1 MRSRF
6 VSFIFFAALLLAPG
20 ARAQTGVQA
29 APDNSV
35 TRDIDPGIAAQVYSI
50 KAIDNHAHPVLPPPN
65 DKSER
70 DFDAL
75 PVDNMEPETDVVAW
89 RTDNPQLPA
98 AWSRCATLGHALW
111 GKNADDPRSQLV
123 KSPPDLPSGFEV
135 TDYRELMDLTAR
147 LASLKID
154 DPKNAW
160 IRPWLRW
167 SFTKSIHV
175 GAQDFTDLE
184 ARVEIVRRAIE
195 YLEGF

>member
-1 MRSRF
+1 

-75 PVDNMEPETDVVAW
+75 PVDNM
-89 RTDNPQLPA
+89 
-98 AWSRCATLGHALW
+98 
-111 GKNADDPRSQLV
+111 
-123 KSPPDLPSGFEV
+123 
-135 TDYRELMDLTAR
+135 
-147 LASLKID
+147 
-154 DPKNAW
+154 
-160 IRPWLRW
+160 
-167 SFTKSIHV
+167 
-175 GAQDFTDLE
+175 
-184 ARVEIVRRAIE
+184 
-195 YLEGF
+195 